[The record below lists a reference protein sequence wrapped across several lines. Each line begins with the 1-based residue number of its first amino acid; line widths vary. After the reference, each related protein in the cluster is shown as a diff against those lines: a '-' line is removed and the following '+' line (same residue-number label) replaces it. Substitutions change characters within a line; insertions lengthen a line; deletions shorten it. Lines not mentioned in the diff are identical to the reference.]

1 MDFSLTDTQ
10 RQLVDSVERVL
21 AERYSFRDRA
31 AALASTTGWSR
42 SLWEALAEVGV
53 TGLPF
58 DEGVGGHGGNAV
70 DVMLVMQAFGGSL
83 LVEPYLPSIVLAGR
97 AFGKAGSEPQR
108 VRYLRPIASGDRIA
122 AWAHGEPGHR
132 MDPDLV
138 RTHAGRDGT
147 GWRLNGRK
155 SQVLHGA
162 SADWFVVSAWLGQ
175 AQGPLGL
182 FAVDARAPGVTVH
195 AMRRIDGMPV
205 AQVELSDVPVAA
217 CDQLDT
223 APDALAL
230 IHEVED
236 AATAAVVAEAV
247 GAMDAALRLTLE
259 YLKTRMQFGAP
270 IGSFQAL
277 QHRAAD
283 MHVAIEQ
290 ARSMAMFAA
299 MSVDEADAARRGAG
313 VSAAKIV
320 AERAARL
327 VGDSAIQLH
336 GGIGMTNEHPIG
348 HYARKLATLR
358 SSFGDTDFHARR
370 LSRIGSVLEEEL

>member
-10 RQLVDSVERVL
+10 RLLVDSVERIL
-21 AERYSFRDRA
+21 AERYSFRDRV
-31 AALASTTGWSR
+31 AALASPTGWSR
-42 SLWEALAEVGV
+42 TLWNGLAEMGV

-58 DEGVGGHGGNAV
+58 DESVGGHGGNAV

-97 AFGKAGSEPQR
+97 AFGKAGSQAQR
-108 VRYLRPIASGDRIA
+108 ARYLRPIASGERIA
-122 AWAHGEPGHR
+122 AWAHGEPGNR

-138 RTHAGRDGT
+138 RTQVERDGA
-147 GWRLNGRK
+147 GWRVNGRK

-162 SADWFVVSAWLGQ
+162 SADCLVVSARVGHAQ
-175 AQGPLGL
+175 APMGL
-182 FAVDARAPGVTVH
+182 FAVDVRAPGVTVH
-195 AMRRIDGMPV
+195 AMRRIDGMPM
-205 AQVELSDVPVAA
+205 AEVELRDVSVAA
-217 CDQLDT
+217 GDQLDA
-223 APDALAL
+223 APDALAV

-236 AATAAVVAEAV
+236 AATAAIVAEAV
-247 GAMDAALRLTLE
+247 GAMDAALRLTLD
-259 YLKTRMQFGAP
+259 YVKTRKQFGAP

-299 MSVDEADAARRGAG
+299 MSVDEPDPARRGAG

-320 AERAARL
+320 AECAARL